1 MKKALII
8 YQSKTGTTKKYGFAI
23 RDFLNTLNI
32 EAKAIPIQNFSM
44 EDLVNS
50 DYLFLGCWTSGL
62 FFVLQH
68 PDKDWNT
75 FAQKLPDIKDKKVIL
90 FTTYKLLTGSMFRKM
105 EQKLDGKIKSI
116 EFNLKSKNDLLSEK
130 DKQKLLLLQS

>member
-116 EFNLKSKNDLLSEK
+116 EFNLKSKNILLSEK